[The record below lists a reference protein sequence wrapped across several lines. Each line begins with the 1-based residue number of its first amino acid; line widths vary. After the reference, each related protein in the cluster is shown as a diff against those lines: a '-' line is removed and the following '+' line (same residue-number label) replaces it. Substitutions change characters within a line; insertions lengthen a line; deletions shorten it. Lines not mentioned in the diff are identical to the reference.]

1 MQKQAWTAF
10 FPHCIN
16 ILMDKHVTEAR
27 VDICNVIVQ
36 VIDEEEDAWVI
47 GKK

>member
-1 MQKQAWTAF
+1 
-10 FPHCIN
+10 
-16 ILMDKHVTEAR
+16 MDKHVTEAR
-27 VDICNVIVQ
+27 VDICSVIVQ